1 MMDRDTISAIAT
13 APGEGG
19 IAIVRVSGSDARR
32 ILGECFRPAKA
43 REIVSHRMMYGH
55 AVDADGN
62 DLDEVMAV
70 WYAAPKTYTREDM
83 F

>member
-19 IAIVRVSGSDARR
+19 IAIVRVSGGDARR
-32 ILGECFRPAKA
+32 ILEACFRPAKA

-55 AVDADGN
+55 AV
-62 DLDEVMAV
+62 
-70 WYAAPKTYTREDM
+70 EDRKSVV
-83 F
+83 

>member
-32 ILGECFRPAKA
+32 IF
-43 REIVSHRMMYGH
+43 
-55 AVDADGN
+55 
-62 DLDEVMAV
+62 
-70 WYAAPKTYTREDM
+70 
-83 F
+83 

>member
-32 ILGECFRPAKA
+32 IFEACFRPAKA
-43 REIVSHRMMYGH
+43 RSIESHRMMYGH

-62 DLDEVMAV
+62 ALDEVMAV
-70 WYAAPKTYTREDM
+70 FYAAPKTYTR
-83 F
+83 